1 MATMTRASLKTRI
14 AAACVATLVASGSA
28 YLVWCA
34 YGGPK
39 STVEVQV
46 TAGAAGDEPWQ
57 GQAAYAIDAIAGL
70 RPARSRIMRMPMV
83 ALDDSNVQEVVKH
96 RDANAFLR
104 EKPLPDLADASRV
117 ILVGDSHLDGVVST
131 SDNLTTLLEDA
142 ATANGTPT
150 AFLNAGCGFYSLWQS
165 VLRAC
170 DLIQRYQPKV
180 VVLVVFMGNDFIEC
194 DNQSMPHLDDEL
206 RHQLALADPPPETT
220 SARKKRVEMIEQYR
234 LLFWQGLNQAMYLMD
249 HPDRLS
255 VIASKA
261 AHAIEHMEREAQAHN
276 VQVLWALLPS
286 FDLAFPDYA
295 KGLGKGVEAVVN
307 SGAQRRMRDAFVAEL
322 TKRGSA
328 IVDLETAFKDDG
340 RALTLYAKDFH
351 IYRDGHRVA
360 ADVLAPSIDKLL
372 GR

>member
-1 MATMTRASLKTRI
+1 MTS
-14 AAACVATLVASGSA
+14 SSA
-28 YLVWCA
+28 
-34 YGGPK
+34 
-39 STVEVQV
+39 
-46 TAGAAGDEPWQ
+46 
-57 GQAAYAIDAIAGL
+57 
-70 RPARSRIMRMPMV
+70 
-83 ALDDSNVQEVVKH
+83 
-96 RDANAFLR
+96 
-104 EKPLPDLADASRV
+104 
-117 ILVGDSHLDGVVST
+117 
-131 SDNLTTLLEDA
+131 
-142 ATANGTPT
+142 
-150 AFLNAGCGFYSLWQS
+150 
-165 VLRAC
+165 
-170 DLIQRYQPKV
+170 
-180 VVLVVFMGNDFIEC
+180 
-194 DNQSMPHLDDEL
+194 
-206 RHQLALADPPPETT
+206 
-220 SARKKRVEMIEQYR
+220 
-234 LLFWQGLNQAMYLMD
+234 
-249 HPDRLS
+249 
-255 VIASKA
+255 IASKA